1 MTTNIINLN
10 NETINVN
17 DVLTTIIGKIVKINE
32 KRYIDKGNFSPTK
45 GKEIHKIDVSARF
58 ITECGMEAYQSW
70 EFNMNDKAEI
80 KEFKNINFKLGQKI
94 ICYEMKNGAKNKF
107 ELVYM

>member
-45 GKEIHKIDVSARF
+45 GKEIHKLDVSATL
-58 ITECGMEAYQSW
+58 ITDSGTEADQRS
-70 EFNMNDKAEI
+70 EFNMNDKDEI

-94 ICYEMKNGAKNKF
+94 ICYKMKNGAKNKF